1 MSLAPFIT
9 QLGAEIDDA
18 SEETFLLF
26 SQDIPSQNL
35 GIIDSQTPLLEL
47 SIGSRDLSIKQSPTV
62 LNSARGGGTTG
73 AVVWK
78 VTPRFAEWLISPG
91 NTLAQHG
98 IVSRESSV
106 LELGSGIAGIVPL
119 ALAPL
124 VQQYIATDQAYALKL
139 LKENIDQN
147 TTSTQT
153 RTKNKKPSKRANA
166 VPSSNIQIES
176 LDWETD
182 DVDSFL
188 KSNNAPEGPEQE
200 QATFSKQPRHRP
212 VTQFKLALTSSVK
225 KQFSYRSLFF
235 FSLALVLLTVAF
247 TRIAS
252 RLSLLTTHFTPL
264 KLPTGLASTRNI
276 TSMTMASAK
285 YQKPPQAPPLFTA
298 TIGSLAKDT
307 KRLLDQSRRIQDQI
321 VNDITPESA
330 NFHNVVLPMA
340 LDDNKMAIES

>member
-188 KSNNAPEGPEQE
+188 KSNNAPEGVDLVI
-200 QATFSKQPRHRP
+200 ACDCIYNY
-212 VTQFKLALTSSVK
+212 AL
-225 KQFSYRSLFF
+225 
-235 FSLALVLLTVAF
+235 
-247 TRIAS
+247 I
-252 RLSLLTTHFTPL
+252 
-264 KLPTGLASTRNI
+264 
-276 TSMTMASAK
+276 
-285 YQKPPQAPPLFTA
+285 KPFIQTCVD
-298 TIGSLAKDT
+298 IC
-307 KRLLDQSRRIQDQI
+307 RSRRGERPTVCVIAQQLRQPDVFEEWLEEFNKHFRTWRLPDDVLTDDLRENSGFMI
-321 VNDITPESA
+321 HIGILRPE
-330 NFHNVVLPMA
+330 VLA
-340 LDDNKMAIES
+340 AV

>member
-1 MSLAPFIT
+1 MPLAPFIA

-35 GIIDSQTPLLEL
+35 GIIDSQAPLLEL

-78 VTPRFAEWLISPG
+78 VTPRFAEWLVSSG
-91 NTLAQHG
+91 NILAQHG
-98 IVSRESSV
+98 IVSAESSV

-119 ALAPL
+119 TLAPL

-153 RTKNKKPSKRANA
+153 GTRNKKPSKKPNV

-188 KSNNAPEGPEQE
+188 KSSNAPEGVDLVI
-200 QATFSKQPRHRP
+200 ACDCIYNY
-212 VTQFKLALTSSVK
+212 AL
-225 KQFSYRSLFF
+225 
-235 FSLALVLLTVAF
+235 
-247 TRIAS
+247 I
-252 RLSLLTTHFTPL
+252 
-264 KLPTGLASTRNI
+264 
-276 TSMTMASAK
+276 
-285 YQKPPQAPPLFTA
+285 KPFVQTCVD
-298 TIGSLAKDT
+298 IC
-307 KRLLDQSRRIQDQI
+307 RSRRGERPTVCVIAQQLRQPDVFEEWLEGFNKHFRSWRLPDDVLTDDLREKSGFVI
-321 VNDITPESA
+321 HIGILRPE
-330 NFHNVVLPMA
+330 VLPA
-340 LDDNKMAIES
+340 V

>member
-35 GIIDSQTPLLEL
+35 GIIDSQAPLLEL

-91 NTLAQHG
+91 NILAQHG
-98 IVSRESSV
+98 IVSPESSV

-119 ALAPL
+119 TLAPL

-153 RTKNKKPSKRANA
+153 GTKNKKPSKKANA
-166 VPSSNIQIES
+166 VPSSNIQVES

-188 KSNNAPEGPEQE
+188 KGNNAPEGVDLVIACDCIYNYALIKPFVQTCVDICRSRTSERPTVCVVAQ
-200 QATFSKQPRHRP
+200 QLRQPDVFEEWLEEFNKHFRTWRLP
-212 VTQFKLALTSSVK
+212 DDVLTDDLRENSG
-225 KQFSYRSLFF
+225 FM
-235 FSLALVLLTVAF
+235 
-247 TRIAS
+247 I
-252 RLSLLTTHFTPL
+252 H
-264 KLPTGLASTRNI
+264 
-276 TSMTMASAK
+276 
-285 YQKPPQAPPLFTA
+285 
-298 TIGSLAKDT
+298 IGIL
-307 KRLLDQSRRIQDQI
+307 RQ
-321 VNDITPESA
+321 
-330 NFHNVVLPMA
+330 
-340 LDDNKMAIES
+340 